1 MSLFCRHNRFMAECP
16 ICSKGTVLDPNRS
29 GTRRPSAPRP
39 RSGGKKRPSGPPP
52 GAARLTAGPYVSAGP
67 YEREDGERYEVRLE
81 RVPGGVRLG
90 SWSGSALERRAP
102 VLAAADVAGLV
113 HELGERELLPEQDRE
128 KLTAALGESG
138 GGPGGVGTSAGR
150 SGELR
155 EELRVERLE
164 EGLVRVGR
172 WIYRPGPAEWEL
184 QEAAP
189 MLPAAR
195 FAEALAGAVRHGVL
209 DAT

>member
-1 MSLFCRHNRFMAECP
+1 MSLFCRHNRFTAECP

-102 VLAAADVAGLV
+102 VLAAADVALLV
-113 HELGERELLPEQDRE
+113 RELGERELLPEQDRE
-128 KLTAALGESG
+128 KLKAALAESG
-138 GGPGGVGTSAGR
+138 GEPGGVGASAGR

-155 EELRVERLE
+155 EELRVERLD